1 MILKT
6 ELETIYRAY
15 NRREFVH
22 PDPVEFLYRY
32 PDVRDREI
40 AALVA
45 SALAFGRVVQ
55 ILRSV
60 DRVLSPMGTGPHD
73 WLLRSSRS
81 RLCKTF
87 AGFRH
92 RFVGEEEL
100 VSLLTAIRRLVRDR
114 GSLNASFTDGLAD
127 GDMDVRPA
135 LTRFTAAMGPE
146 CGYLTPSPS
155 RGSACKRWNLFL
167 RWMTRCDEV
176 DPGGWEGVS
185 PALLIVPLDVHMT
198 RIGRRLGFTER
209 RTPGMRMA
217 VDITEGFRK
226 LSPDD
231 PVKYD
236 FALTRFGI
244 REDLD
249 MKDLPRIVGGR

>member
-1 MILKT
+1 MTLKT
-6 ELETIYRAY
+6 ELEAIYRAY

-22 PDPVEFLYRY
+22 PDPIEFLYRY
-32 PDVRDREI
+32 SDVRDREI

-45 SALAFGRVVQ
+45 SALAFGRVAQ

-73 WLLRSSRS
+73 WLLSSSRS

-92 RFVGEEEL
+92 RFVSDTEL
-100 VSLLTAIRRLVRDR
+100 VALLASARKVIREY
-114 GSLNASFTDGLAD
+114 GSLNDCFLAGMGS
-127 GDMDVRPA
+127 GDDDVRPA
-135 LTRFTAAMGPE
+135 LARFAAAMGPE

-167 RWMTRCDEV
+167 RWMARCDEV

-185 PALLIVPLDVHMT
+185 PALLIVPMDVHMT

-217 VDITEGFRK
+217 ADITEGFRK

-244 REDLD
+244 RGELDVEDL
-249 MKDLPRIVGGR
+249 PGV